1 MGNALEGI
9 LVGAPVLLADFL
21 GSSETVSVLHEML
34 AAVENTWE
42 LPQIRSTFLEVPTI
56 WIMVFGLSILGCFHL
71 RKLPHVETV
80 SALES

>member
-1 MGNALEGI
+1 M
-9 LVGAPVLLADFL
+9 GAPVLLADFL
-21 GSSETVSVLHEML
+21 GSSKKVSVLHGVL

-56 WIMVFGLSILGCFHL
+56 WIMVCGLSILGSFHL
-71 RKLPHVETV
+71 RRLSHAETV